1 MNFYQIMKG
10 GGGLNNR
17 LLRKRIDHLNIFIRS
32 AAGKSPWSNGITEGH
47 NAILGNMISKLMLNK
62 FNEYPMGVLF
72 AWGNSAKNALQKCY
86 GYSPNQLVVG
96 QNLELIENVPG
107 IE

>member
-1 MNFYQIMKG
+1 
-10 GGGLNNR
+10 
-17 LLRKRIDHLNIFIRS
+17 
-32 AAGKSPWSNGITEGH
+32 
-47 NAILGNMISKLMLNK
+47 MISKLMLNK

-96 QNLELIENVPG
+96 QNLVLIENVPG